1 MQNTFTPYKHPWKSQ
16 HITTSVLNSKI
27 SLKYHQTQSSHLLIK
42 IIQIRCSYHPMY
54 DPSWSKI
61 CFDLCRRRYRE
72 NEAEK
77 NTWRNKDG
85 KRSRFSE
92 RHILNMTKL
101 KFKNDIVNFL
111 KTKAN
116 LESSQRKITYT
127 EKKHFQTVD
136 FLSETMEVRR
146 QWNILFKGLKEKGT
160 GNKKF
165 SI

>member
-1 MQNTFTPYKHPWKSQ
+1 
-16 HITTSVLNSKI
+16 
-27 SLKYHQTQSSHLLIK
+27 
-42 IIQIRCSYHPMY
+42 
-54 DPSWSKI
+54 
-61 CFDLCRRRYRE
+61 
-72 NEAEK
+72 
-77 NTWRNKDG
+77 
-85 KRSRFSE
+85 
-92 RHILNMTKL
+92 MTKL